1 MIDVDD
7 VSVVYGS
14 VTAIEEVDLDVADG
28 EFLTVVG
35 PSGCGKTTLLRTI
48 SGLESPTAG
57 RVRVAGEPP
66 AAAREAGNIGYVFQQ
81 HTLFPWKTAVENVTF
96 LREMAGKPPAETD
109 ARALLA
115 KVGLEGF
122 ETARPQELSGGMKQR
137 VAIARSLHLGAD
149 VMLMDEPF
157 GELDEITRERLGVEI
172 RRIWR
177 DERKT
182 VVFVT
187 HSVPEAVFLADRCV
201 VMADAP
207 GRVTAEFDIDLQ
219 RPRTEAVYGSD
230 PYQKQV
236 AAVRRALYDTGG
248 RATGPEPV
256 ARPEDDGGRER
267 GGGA

>member
-1 MIDVDD
+1 VIDVEG

-14 VTAIEEVDLDVADG
+14 VTAIEDVDLHVADG

-81 HTLFPWKTAVENVTF
+81 HTLFPWKSAVENVTF
-96 LREMAGKPPAETD
+96 LREMAGKPPAQAD

-122 ETARPQELSGGMKQR
+122 EGARPRELSGGMKQR

-187 HSVPEAVFLADRCV
+187 HSVPEAVFLGDRCV

-207 GRVTAEFDIDLQ
+207 GRVTDEFGIDLQ

-230 PYQKQV
+230 PFQEQV
-236 AAVRRALYDTGG
+236 AAVRRALYDTGTRAEPG
-248 RATGPEPV
+248 RV
-256 ARPEDDGGRER
+256 ASSGDDRSRDRE
-267 GGGA
+267 GGA